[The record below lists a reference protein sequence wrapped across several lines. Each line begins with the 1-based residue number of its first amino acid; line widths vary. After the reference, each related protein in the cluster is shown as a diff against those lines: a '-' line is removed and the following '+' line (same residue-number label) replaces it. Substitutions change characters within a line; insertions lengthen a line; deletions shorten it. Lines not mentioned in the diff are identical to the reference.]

1 MVFAAIG
8 YWAIGFA
15 GGWALTFPLGL
26 GPVGMWWGFVIGLAV
41 VAVLLTARLWRQSH
55 LGSSDEAAAAR
66 KPS

>member
-26 GPVGMWWGFVIGLAV
+26 GPVGMWWGFVIGLAT
-41 VAVLLTARLWRQSH
+41 VALLLTLRLWRQSH
-55 LGSSDEAAAAR
+55 AASEDKTVMAPA
-66 KPS
+66 PD